1 MCVLQI
7 SQIDYNDDSDI
18 KNNFKSYLLY
28 FLNFVKKNSSLKIFS
43 SCKIKDIKR
52 WSQKTND
59 QR

>member
-52 WSQKTND
+52 
-59 QR
+59 